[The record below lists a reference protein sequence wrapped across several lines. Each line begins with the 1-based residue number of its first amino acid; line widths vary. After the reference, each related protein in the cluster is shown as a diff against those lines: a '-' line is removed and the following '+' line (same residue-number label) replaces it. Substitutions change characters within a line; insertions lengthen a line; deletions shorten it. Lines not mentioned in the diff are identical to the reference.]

1 MALTPALSQREREKP
16 ERIFQQFVRE
26 DALVPPLRFDE
37 PLYLWLLLLPAGL
50 GVLWVW
56 QLVRRRGDA
65 HRALRDRTTPLRE
78 QYAFAGGL
86 SFWLCLVLAVAAL
99 VLALGRPQVLAS
111 VTQNAGAD
119 FIILQDGSTS
129 MRVSDV
135 APDRWQRSVTWIR
148 MFAELLSWQDQRV
161 ALALFAHRAAP
172 QIRLTR
178 DPNAL
183 FFFLDYLGK
192 APPFRLEDDTSWDTN
207 IEEGIYWGVQMF
219 DLDEELYGERLSAK
233 AFIVISDGQAWSGR
247 VDTAIQLARER
258 DVRVYVI
265 GVGTTAGGF
274 IPQLPASIYD
284 RPDEPIHSVLDR
296 RLLRTIAEAGGG
308 DYYELGID
316 ADQDVALQILTDVE
330 RRAQSTQREETFTE
344 LYWFLL
350 AAAAGLVCLGTLLL
364 KERTQLWWQLVT
376 AGSVVILLLT

>member
-1 MALTPALSQREREKP
+1 M
-16 ERIFQQFVRE
+16 I
-26 DALVPPLRFDE
+26 RFDE
-37 PLYLWLLLLPAGL
+37 PIYLWLLVLPAGL
-50 GVLWVW
+50 GLLWIW

-65 HRALRDRTTPLRE
+65 HRALRERTTPVRE

-86 SFWLCLVLAVAAL
+86 SFWLCLALAVAAL
-99 VLALGRPQVLAS
+99 VLALARPQVLAS

-135 APDRWQRSVTWIR
+135 APDRWQRSVAWIR
-148 MFAELLSWQDQRV
+148 TFAELLSWQDQRV

-183 FFFLDYLGK
+183 FFFLDHLDEE
-192 APPFRLEDDTSWDTN
+192 PPFRLEDDTSWDTN

-219 DLDEELYGERLSAK
+219 ELDEDLYGERLSAK
-233 AFIVISDGQAWSGR
+233 AFIVLSDGQAWSGE
-247 VDTAIQLARER
+247 VDTALQLAR
-258 DVRVYVI
+258 DHDIRVYVV
-265 GVGTTAGGF
+265 GVGSTAGGF
-274 IPQLPASIYD
+274 IPELPGSIFD
-284 RPDEPIHSVLDR
+284 RPEDPIHSVLDR
-296 RLLRTIAEAGGG
+296 RSLRAIAEAGGG
-308 DYYELGID
+308 EYYELGVD
-316 ADQDVALQILTDVE
+316 ADQDVALQILTDVQG
-330 RRAQSTQREETFTE
+330 RAQSTQREETFTE

-350 AAAAGLVCLGTLLL
+350 VGAAGLVCLGTLLL

-376 AGSVVILLLT
+376 AGVVASLLMA

>member
-1 MALTPALSQREREKP
+1 M
-16 ERIFQQFVRE
+16 
-26 DALVPPLRFDE
+26 PPLQFDE
-37 PLYLWLLLLPAGL
+37 PLYLWLLPLPAGL
-50 GVLWVW
+50 ALLWVW

-65 HRALRDRTTPLRE
+65 RRALQERTTPVRE

-86 SFWLCLVLAVAAL
+86 AFWLCLVLAVAAL
-99 VLALGRPQVLAS
+99 VLALSRPQVLAS

-135 APDRWQRSVTWIR
+135 APNRWQRSVSWIR

-183 FFFLDYLGK
+183 FFFLDYLGEQ
-192 APPFRLEDDTSWDTN
+192 PPFRLEDDTSWDTN
-207 IEEGIYWGVQMF
+207 IEEGIYWGVKMF
-219 DLDEELYGERLSAK
+219 DLDETLYGERLSAK
-233 AFIVISDGQAWSGR
+233 AFIVLSDGQAWSGQ
-247 VDTAIQLARER
+247 VDTALQLARER
-258 DVRVYVI
+258 DIRVYVI
-265 GVGTTAGGF
+265 GVGSTTGGF
-274 IPQLPASIYD
+274 IPQLSASIYD
-284 RPDEPIHSVLDR
+284 RPEDPIHSVLDR
-296 RLLRTIAEAGGG
+296 RSLRAIAEAGGG
-308 DYYELGID
+308 EYYELGVD
-316 ADQDVALQILTDVE
+316 ADQDIALQILTDVQ

-364 KERTQLWWQLVT
+364 KERTQLWWQLAT
-376 AGSVVILLLT
+376 VVALVMLLMT